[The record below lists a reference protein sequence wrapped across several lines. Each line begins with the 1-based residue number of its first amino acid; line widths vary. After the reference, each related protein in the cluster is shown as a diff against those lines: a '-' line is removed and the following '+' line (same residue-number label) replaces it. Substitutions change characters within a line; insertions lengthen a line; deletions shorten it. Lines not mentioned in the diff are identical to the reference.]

1 MLHPLITIITT
12 VGTAQQASQVAKA
25 LLDARL
31 AACVQIDGPLRSLY
45 RWQGKSCDETEYR
58 LNCKTLPGLREN
70 VIQLIRSCHPY
81 ELPEVL
87 VVAGESLHD
96 YAKWV
101 AEQVA
106 QEAE

>member
-1 MLHPLITIITT
+1 
-12 VGTAQQASQVAKA
+12 
-25 LLDARL
+25 L
-31 AACVQIDGPLRSLY
+31 AACVQIDGPLRSFY
-45 RWQGKSCDETEYR
+45 RWQGQLCDETEYR
-58 LNCKTLPGLREN
+58 LNCKTLPSLREK

-87 VVAGESLHD
+87 VVAGESLPD

-106 QEAE
+106 HEAE